1 MRFLLQDAFEAG
13 KKWITSGAADNSGV
27 ATARLTKYG
36 FAKWNNSLSPAT
48 SRDARAEG
56 VTKAKLEKAFREGVT
71 AGKRT
76 TKRNPDIITPL
87 KSLIGKT
94 VKIVKQGGRIIGIP
108 VSSNPKRKP
117 ARKRN
122 IAGFHDAN
130 GIFHP
135 IRSGTR
141 YGSVKGK
148 RMQWADKSEYV
159 EGTKKKKT
167 VKKKTARKVAKKAVK
182 RAAPRKVA
190 KKKKTATKKRR

>member
-1 MRFLLQDAFEAG
+1 MAYMVQTIKTPGKATRAATLAEARRVAKFRANSFQVNVSIYDAQGNRKAVVG
-13 KKWITSGAADNSGV
+13 PTKK
-27 ATARLTKYG
+27 K
-36 FAKWNNSLSPAT
+36 
-48 SRDARAEG
+48 
-56 VTKAKLEKAFREGVT
+56 
-71 AGKRT
+71 
-76 TKRNPDIITPL
+76 NPDIITPL

-122 IAGFHDAN
+122 IAGFHDGN

-159 EGTKKKKT
+159 EGTRKKKT